1 MTRREAPKLAG
12 PDELRREAARKRQEL
27 GETIDRLMARTD
39 VKARAAH
46 LVHEKTP
53 EPVRQHPRQILAAV
67 AMVVVAGVAV
77 WQLRRTGK
85 WG

>member
-1 MTRREAPKLAG
+1 MTRDTHHTPG
-12 PDELRREAARKRQEL
+12 PDELRLQAARKRQEL
-27 GETIDRLMARTD
+27 GETIDQLMAKTD

-53 EPVRQHPRQILAAV
+53 EPVRENSRTILAAV
-67 AMVVVAGVAV
+67 AAVVVAGVV
-77 WQLRRTGK
+77 LWQLRRTGK

>member
-1 MTRREAPKLAG
+1 MTRETRKAPG

-27 GETIDRLMARTD
+27 GETIDQLMARTD

-46 LVHEKTP
+46 LVHDKTP
-53 EPVRQHPRQILAAV
+53 EPVRNHPRPVLAAV
-67 AMVVVAGVAV
+67 AAMVVAGVV
-77 WQLRRTGK
+77 LWQLRRSGK